1 MYRCHF
7 THAGHIVAG
16 VDLEARSLAEAIWEA
31 KLGFEEQS
39 IVGWRGGFEIW
50 KGSRLLHV
58 TPDRPV

>member
-7 THAGHIVAG
+7 TYAGHIVAG
-16 VDLEARSLAEAIWEA
+16 VDLEARSLAGAIWEA
-31 KLGFEEQS
+31 KLGFKEQS

-50 KGSRLLHV
+50 SSCLLHV